1 MEDERLLQPTQTGDP
16 KLGMILQDRY
26 RIIRQLGEGGMGAV
40 YEGEHLLIKKRVAIK
55 CLHAQYAQN
64 PEVVARFHREALAA
78 TSIGHQNI
86 IEVTDLGRFPD
97 GSVFMVL
104 EYLQGRDFARLI
116 DDEGPQPLGRV
127 VRIVS
132 QICDALIAA
141 HAKEIVHRDL
151 KPENVFL
158 VRRGDDPD
166 FVKLLDFGISKMK
179 SSGDDPGANMTRT
192 GMALGTPYYMAP
204 EQAQGRKDV
213 DHRAD
218 IYALGVILFRA
229 LTGQHPFEHDSY
241 PMLVLK
247 ICTEPPPPLRR
258 YRPDLPAEVE
268 QIAARMLA
276 KTPEERFQNCA
287 AVKAALKPYE
297 GFSEVPIVN
306 EVARNDALPLAS
318 IAGYAATGYAD
329 SSPGAS
335 LGAPAPQ
342 RAATP
347 GSARTPQPAS
357 DPGTPLATQTVV
369 GIPGASKL
377 PLYLGIGVVVLLAV
391 AGVGVAASGALSSA
405 VGPAPA
411 TPVLVPP
418 TVPPVAAQPLAPIV
432 PTAPA
437 NDTRLVNIRLST
449 TPPTAELLIDGRRRA
464 NPFNA
469 QLPYSE
475 DLHTVEVRAPGYMTV
490 MQDLDL
496 SLTQEIT
503 IPLERGTG
511 TQDRRVARAHPTSPG
526 GTAPAQTTGTAA
538 VPPTTPPPP
547 SSGDPTPAVEHRQ
560 PPPEPPVVAHPPPL
574 EDPPATDPTLVAPPP
589 PRGFKKLAI

>member
-1 MEDERLLQPTQTGDP
+1 MDHDQLMQPAQQADP
-16 KLGMILQDRY
+16 KIGMVLQDRY
-26 RIIRQLGEGGMGAV
+26 RIVRLLGEGGMGAV

-104 EYLQGRDFARLI
+104 EFLQGRDFANLI
-116 DDEGPQPLGRV
+116 EDEGPQPLNRV
-127 VRIVS
+127 VHIMM
-132 QICDALIAA
+132 QICDALTAA
-141 HAKEIVHRDL
+141 HDKDIVHRDL

-158 VRRGDDPD
+158 IRRGEDRD

-179 SSGDDPGANMTRT
+179 SASDTPSSSMTRT

-229 LTGQHPFEHDSY
+229 LTGQHPFDHDSY

-258 YRPDLPAEVE
+258 YRPDLPPELE
-268 QIAARMLA
+268 QVAAKMLA
-276 KTPEERFQNCA
+276 KTPDERFPNCA
-287 AVKAALKPYE
+287 AVKVALRPFAS
-297 GFSEVPIVN
+297 FSDVPVVN
-306 EVARNDALPLAS
+306 EVPRNDALPLAS
-318 IAGYAATGYAD
+318 IAGYV
-329 SSPGAS
+329 PP
-335 LGAPAPQ
+335 APA
-342 RAATP
+342 AVTP
-347 GSARTPQPAS
+347 GPNTPAPVS
-357 DPGTPLATQTVV
+357 ETLGTPLATQTSVT
-369 GIPGASKL
+369 IPGTSRA
-377 PLYLGIGVVVLLAV
+377 PLFV
-391 AGVGVAASGALSSA
+391 GVGVVALLAIVGGGVALSGALSGPPA
-405 VGPAPA
+405 ETPAPTPPPIA
-411 TPVLVPP
+411 TPVAQPVVPP
-418 TVPPVAAQPLAPIV
+418 PIAPIPV
-432 PTAPA
+432 PTPTPA
-437 NDTRLVNIRLST
+437 ERTVNIRIAT

-475 DLHTVEVRAPGYMTV
+475 DLHSIEVRAPGFVTV

-496 SLTQEIT
+496 SLTQEINLA
-503 IPLERGTG
+503 LERGSG
-511 TQDRRVARAHPTSPG
+511 TQDRRTARPSAPTAGPAPQGTSPSS
-526 GTAPAQTTGTAA
+526 APAPTPTAA
-538 VPPTTPPPP
+538 ANPEPAPTPRAATPEPSAPPPP
-547 SSGDPTPAVEHRQ
+547 PPPPPRLEEPAPSTPA
-560 PPPEPPVVAHPPPL
+560 
-574 EDPPATDPTLVAPPP
+574 VAPPP
-589 PRGFKKLAI
+589 PSGFKKIRI

>member
-1 MEDERLLQPTQTGDP
+1 MDHDQLMQPAQQADP
-16 KLGMILQDRY
+16 KIGMVLQDRY
-26 RIIRQLGEGGMGAV
+26 RIVRLLGEGGMGAV

-104 EYLQGRDFARLI
+104 EFLQGRDFANLI
-116 DDEGPQPLGRV
+116 EDEGPQPLNRV
-127 VRIVS
+127 VHIMM
-132 QICDALIAA
+132 QICDALTAA
-141 HAKEIVHRDL
+141 HDKDIVHRDL

-158 VRRGDDPD
+158 IRRGDDRD

-179 SSGDDPGANMTRT
+179 SASDTPSSSMTRT

-229 LTGQHPFEHDSY
+229 LTGQHPFDHDSY

-258 YRPDLPAEVE
+258 YRPDLPPELE
-268 QIAARMLA
+268 QVAAKMLA
-276 KTPEERFQNCA
+276 KTPDERFPNCA
-287 AVKAALKPYE
+287 AVKVALRPFAS
-297 GFSEVPIVN
+297 FSDVPVVN
-306 EVARNDALPLAS
+306 EVPRNDALPLAS
-318 IAGYAATGYAD
+318 IAGYV
-329 SSPGAS
+329 PP
-335 LGAPAPQ
+335 APA
-342 RAATP
+342 AVTP
-347 GSARTPQPAS
+347 GPNTPAPVS
-357 DPGTPLATQTVV
+357 ETLGTPLATQTSVT
-369 GIPGASKL
+369 IPGTSRA
-377 PLYLGIGVVVLLAV
+377 PLFVGAGVVALLAIV
-391 AGVGVAASGALSSA
+391 GGGVALSGALSGPPA
-405 VGPAPA
+405 ETPAP
-411 TPVLVPP
+411 TPPPIAIPVAQPVVPP
-418 TVPPVAAQPLAPIV
+418 PIAPIPV
-432 PTAPA
+432 PTPTPA
-437 NDTRLVNIRLST
+437 ERTVNIRIAT

-475 DLHTVEVRAPGYMTV
+475 DLHSIEVRAPGFVTV

-496 SLTQEIT
+496 SLTQEINLA
-503 IPLERGTG
+503 LERGSG
-511 TQDRRVARAHPTSPG
+511 TQDRRTARPSAPTAGPAPQGTSPSS
-526 GTAPAQTTGTAA
+526 APAPTPTAA
-538 VPPTTPPPP
+538 ANPEPAPTPRAATPEPSAPPPP
-547 SSGDPTPAVEHRQ
+547 PPPPPRLEEPAPSTPA
-560 PPPEPPVVAHPPPL
+560 
-574 EDPPATDPTLVAPPP
+574 VAPPP
-589 PRGFKKLAI
+589 PSGFKKIRI